1 MGFVRC
7 NTTVAGGVFKM
18 EQKCWETVFF
28 SPPPLDNVKASL
40 ILVDAPLEEY
50 TDAPY

>member
-7 NTTVAGGVFKM
+7 DNATVAGGVFKM
-18 EQKCWETVFF
+18 EQKSVF
-28 SPPPLDNVKASL
+28 SPPPLHNVKASL